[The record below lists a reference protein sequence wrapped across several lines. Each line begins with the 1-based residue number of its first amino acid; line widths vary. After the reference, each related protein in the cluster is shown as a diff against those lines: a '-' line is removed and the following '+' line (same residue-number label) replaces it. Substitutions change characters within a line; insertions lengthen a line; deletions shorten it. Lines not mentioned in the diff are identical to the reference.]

1 MAHRS
6 HTFSWIRSSFYG
18 SIFFSV
24 QFFYRHIMLI
34 SVSIWKI
41 LSNYTISLESII
53 KSLDTIWIANTAWIF
68 IYRFSLENA
77 MKKPVLLI
85 KSLIE
90 VSFFNCFWY
99 YGWFDSFEYIL
110 TCFFW
115 QFAVSH
121 FCGAQ
126 FNLTLFLYVF

>member
-1 MAHRS
+1 M
-6 HTFSWIRSSFYG
+6 
-18 SIFFSV
+18 V
-24 QFFYRHIMLI
+24 I

-77 MKKPVLLI
+77 MNKPVLLI

-90 VSFFNCFWY
+90 VSFFNCFDIMVDLIHLNI
-99 YGWFDSFEYIL
+99 F
-110 TCFFW
+110 
-115 QFAVSH
+115 
-121 FCGAQ
+121 
-126 FNLTLFLYVF
+126 